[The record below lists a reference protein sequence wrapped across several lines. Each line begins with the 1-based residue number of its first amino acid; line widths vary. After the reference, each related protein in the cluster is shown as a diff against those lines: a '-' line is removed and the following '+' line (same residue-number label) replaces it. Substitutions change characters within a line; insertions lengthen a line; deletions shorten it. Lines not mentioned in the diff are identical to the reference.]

1 MGSEVEALG
10 RWVQKPVVS
19 GRSLGPRTI
28 DINLQT
34 DKRHGPYEPS
44 GGGTEHLAGGIVLG
58 GGRRNRNIFLAGYLL
73 KPGDPVSGHLGRR
86 SELLDDWHPDVD
98 RGGDGTDSELRPGSS
113 VPVVPRIVTA
123 YQRAVTSP
131 PPGIP

>member
-1 MGSEVEALG
+1 MGSEVDAVG
-10 RWVQKPVVS
+10 RWVQKPVVK
-19 GRSLGPRTI
+19 GRSLV
-28 DINLQT
+28 L
-34 DKRHGPYEPS
+34 EPS
-44 GGGTEHLAGGIVLG
+44 TSISKPTRDMDRMSHQGAGTEHLAGGIVLG

-131 PPGIP
+131 PPDIP